1 MNRWDPAPPGTP
13 PAVKQQVWPAGPW
26 LLNSHTQHFYC
37 MDGCLADQWIL
48 AAIKI
53 FMAVCDNMTPRPL
66 EESMQTGPSEDEG
79 FYSQGRGAA
88 PRGQIKTR

>member
-1 MNRWDPAPPGTP
+1 
-13 PAVKQQVWPAGPW
+13 
-26 LLNSHTQHFYC
+26 

-66 EESMQTGPSEDEG
+66 EESMQTGPSEDGGVLLPGEG
-79 FYSQGRGAA
+79 RSSQRADQNQVRG
-88 PRGQIKTR
+88 